1 MLAKSQVSNENITQT
16 IAYFF
21 YENLLKKYVVNI
33 YLNKFA
39 ITKDNP
45 FHVIYFIRKNYTMSQ
60 KVVTLGEIMMRLS
73 TPGHERFVQS
83 DSFDVTYGGGEAN
96 VAVALSNYGL
106 QGVFVTKVPD
116 NALGQAAIN
125 HIRRYGVDTQFIAR
139 GGKRLGIY
147 FLETG
152 ASMRASQVIYDRA
165 GASISQVDVS
175 EFDLDKILEG
185 ASWFHTT
192 GITPALSDQAA
203 ALTEAALKAAKAK
216 GITTSIDLNYRKKLW
231 SKEKARE
238 VMTRL
243 CQYVD
248 VCIGN
253 EEDADTTLGFKAE
266 GTDVTKGE
274 LNLDGYKSVFK
285 QMKDKFGFK
294 YIASTLRESHSAS
307 DNGWSALVYDGNEF
321 YHTKQYEVR
330 IVDRVGSGD
339 SFASGFIYGLVSGMP
354 MPEAAEFG
362 VAASA
367 LKHTIPGDLNH
378 ATLSEVKDL
387 MKGDGSGRVQ
397 R

>member
-1 MLAKSQVSNENITQT
+1 
-16 IAYFF
+16 
-21 YENLLKKYVVNI
+21 
-33 YLNKFA
+33 
-39 ITKDNP
+39 
-45 FHVIYFIRKNYTMSQ
+45 MSK
-60 KVVTLGEIMMRLS
+60 KVVTLGEIMLRLS
-73 TPGHERFVQS
+73 TPDYKRFVQS

-96 VAVALSNYGL
+96 VAAALCNYGL
-106 QGVFVTKVPD
+106 NGTFVTKVP
-116 NALGQAAIN
+116 NNPIGQSAIN
-125 HIRRYGVDTQFIAR
+125 HLRRFGVDTQFIVR
-139 GGKRLGIY
+139 GGDRLGIY

-152 ASMRASQVIYDRA
+152 ASMRASQVVYDRA
-165 GASISQVDVS
+165 GASIAEIDIA
-175 EFDLDKILEG
+175 ELDFDTIFEEAD
-185 ASWFHTT
+185 WFHTT
-192 GITPALSDQAA
+192 GITPALSDKAA
-203 ALTEAALKAAKAK
+203 AVTEAALKAARAK
-216 GITTSIDLNYRKKLW
+216 GIVTSIDLNYRKKLW

-253 EEDADTTLGFKAE
+253 EEDADTTLGFKAA

-274 LNLDGYKSVFK
+274 LNLDGYKSVFE
-285 QMKDKFGFK
+285 QMKEKFGFK

-307 DNGWSALVYDGNEF
+307 DNGWSALVYDGHDF
-321 YHTKQYEVR
+321 YHTKSYEVR

-339 SFASGFIYGLVSGMP
+339 SFASGFIFGLVTGMTLS
-354 MPEAAEFG
+354 EAAEFG

-378 ATLSEVKDL
+378 ATLTEVKEL

>member
-1 MLAKSQVSNENITQT
+1 MPK
-16 IAYFF
+16 
-21 YENLLKKYVVNI
+21 
-33 YLNKFA
+33 
-39 ITKDNP
+39 
-45 FHVIYFIRKNYTMSQ
+45 

-106 QGVFVTKVPD
+106 NGVFVTKVPD

-125 HIRRYGVDTQFIAR
+125 HIRRYGVDTQFIVR
-139 GGKRLGIY
+139 GGARLGIY

-165 GASISQVDVS
+165 GASVAEMDIS
-175 EFDLDKILEG
+175 EFDFDKILEG

-192 GITPALSDQAA
+192 GITPALSEKAA

-253 EEDADTTLGFKAE
+253 EEDADTTLGFKAK

-274 LNLDGYKSVFK
+274 LNLDGYKDVFQ
-285 QMKDKFGFK
+285 QMKEKFGFK

-307 DNGWSALVYDGNEF
+307 DNGWSALVYDGSEF
-321 YHTKQYEVR
+321 YHTKSYEVR

-339 SFASGFIYGLVSGMP
+339 SFASGFIYGLVTGMP
-354 MPEAAEFG
+354 MADAAEFG

-378 ATLSEVKDL
+378 ATLNDVKEL

>member
-1 MLAKSQVSNENITQT
+1 MS
-16 IAYFF
+16 
-21 YENLLKKYVVNI
+21 KKI
-33 YLNKFA
+33 
-39 ITKDNP
+39 
-45 FHVIYFIRKNYTMSQ
+45 
-60 KVVTLGEIMMRLS
+60 VTLGEIMMRLS
-73 TPGHERFVQS
+73 TPGFERFVQS

-96 VAVALSNYGL
+96 VAVALANYGL
-106 QGVFVTKVPD
+106 DSVFVTKVPD

-125 HIRRYGVDTQFIAR
+125 HVRRYGVDTQFIAR

-165 GASISQVDVS
+165 GASISEAEIS
-175 EFDLDKILEG
+175 EFDFDQILDG
-185 ASWFHTT
+185 AVWFHTT
-192 GITPALSDQAA
+192 GITPALSDKAA

-231 SKEKARE
+231 TKEKARE

-253 EEDADTTLGFKAE
+253 EEDTDTMLGFKAA

-294 YIASTLRESHSAS
+294 YITSTLRESHNAS
-307 DNGWSALVYDGNEF
+307 DNGWSALVYDGSEF
-321 YHTKQYEVR
+321 YRTKQYEVR

-339 SFASGFIYGLVSGMP
+339 SFASGFIYGLVTGMS

-367 LKHTIPGDLNH
+367 LKHTIPGDFNH
-378 ATLSEVKDL
+378 ATLNDVKEL

>member
-1 MLAKSQVSNENITQT
+1 MS
-16 IAYFF
+16 
-21 YENLLKKYVVNI
+21 KK
-33 YLNKFA
+33 
-39 ITKDNP
+39 
-45 FHVIYFIRKNYTMSQ
+45 VI
-60 KVVTLGEIMMRLS
+60 TLGEIMLRLS
-73 TPGHERFVQS
+73 TPDFKRFVQA
-83 DSFDVTYGGGEAN
+83 DRFDVTYGGGEAN
-96 VAVALSNYGL
+96 VSAALCNYGL
-106 QGVFVTKVPD
+106 NGTFVTKVPN
-116 NALGQAAIN
+116 NAIGQAAIN
-125 HIRRYGVDTQFIAR
+125 HLRRYGVDTQFIAR
-139 GGKRLGIY
+139 GGGRLGIY

-165 GASISQVDVS
+165 EASIAEAEISD
-175 EFDLDKILEG
+175 FDFDKIFEG
-185 ASWFHTT
+185 ADWFHTT
-192 GITPALSDQAA
+192 GITPALSDKCT
-203 ALTEAALKAAKAK
+203 ALAEAALKTAKSK

-253 EEDADTTLGFKAE
+253 EEDAETTLGFKPE
-266 GTDVTKGE
+266 NTDVTKGE
-274 LNLDGYKSVFK
+274 LNIEGYKSVFK

-294 YIASTLRESHSAS
+294 HVASTLRESYSAS

-321 YHTKQYEVR
+321 YHTRQYEVR

-339 SFASGFIYGLVSGMP
+339 SFASGFIYGLVTGMS
-354 MPEAAEFG
+354 MKDAAEFG

-378 ATLSEVKDL
+378 ATLNEVKDL
-387 MKGDGSGRVQ
+387 MKGDASGRVQ

>member
-1 MLAKSQVSNENITQT
+1 
-16 IAYFF
+16 
-21 YENLLKKYVVNI
+21 
-33 YLNKFA
+33 
-39 ITKDNP
+39 
-45 FHVIYFIRKNYTMSQ
+45 MSK
-60 KVVTLGEIMMRLS
+60 KVVTLGEIMLRLS
-73 TPGHERFVQS
+73 TPGFERFVQT

-96 VAVALSNYGL
+96 VAAALSNYGL
-106 QGVFVTKVPD
+106 NGTFVSKVPD
-116 NALGQAAIN
+116 NAIGQAAIN
-125 HIRRYGVDTQFIAR
+125 HLRRYGVDTQFVAR
-139 GGKRLGIY
+139 GGQRLGIY

-165 GASISQVDVS
+165 GASIADVDFA
-175 EFDLDKILEG
+175 EFDIDKILDG
-185 ASWFHTT
+185 ADWFHTT
-192 GITPALSDQAA
+192 GITPALSDKAA
-203 ALTEAALKAAKAK
+203 ALTEAVLKAAKER
-216 GITTSIDLNYRKKLW
+216 GIMTSIDLNYRKKLW

-238 VMTRL
+238 VMSRL

-266 GTDVTKGE
+266 GTDITKGE
-274 LNLDGYKSVFK
+274 LNLDGYKSVFR

-307 DNGWSALVYDGNEF
+307 DNGWSALVYDGTEF

-339 SFASGFIYGLVSGMP
+339 SFASGFIYGLVTGKSLAD
-354 MPEAAEFG
+354 AAEFG

-378 ATLSEVKDL
+378 ATRKEVEDL
-387 MKGDGSGRVQ
+387 MGGDASGRVQ